1 MNELDNLISFAKRQE
16 AEKSLFPLWLATTT
30 ISKLNNTDCIG
41 FDEFVNSV
49 VDLNND
55 EVLSDKT
62 PEDII
67 NEFLPIVEN
76 DRKRG
81 DTNG

>member
-41 FDEFVNSV
+41 FDDFVNSV
-49 VDLNND
+49 VDPNND
-55 EVLSDKT
+55 EMLSNKA
-62 PEDII
+62 PEDIV

-76 DRKRG
+76 DRKKV
-81 DTNG
+81 DTSG